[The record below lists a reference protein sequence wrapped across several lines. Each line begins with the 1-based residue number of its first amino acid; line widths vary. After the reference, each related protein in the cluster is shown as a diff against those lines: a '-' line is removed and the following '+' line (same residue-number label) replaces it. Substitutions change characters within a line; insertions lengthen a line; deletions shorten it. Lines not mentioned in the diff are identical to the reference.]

1 MLSQEALFVPQL
13 GSARLVSSRLLS
25 SPLQNPKG
33 KQMIKKENDEIGF
46 TIPRV

>member
-13 GSARLVSSRLLS
+13 VSSRLVSS
-25 SPLQNPKG
+25 PLPNPKG
-33 KQMIKKENDEIGF
+33 KQMIKKENDDIGF